1 MDKIIKI
8 ELNNNQN
15 QEYLK
20 LDSSHLLLGV
30 KKRFVPKE
38 TTMWG
43 TLKEHQIRLKL
54 KRNNLNE
61 E

>member
-1 MDKIIKI
+1 MDKIIKT

-30 KKRFVPKE
+30 KERFIPKE
-38 TTMWG
+38 TSMWG

-61 E
+61 K